1 MVIANLIFYDK
12 NNNLKANNTMNQSLK
27 SIIDAA
33 NINFAIEV
41 DVSRQQCFLYD
52 RAGII
57 QRSYSVSTA
66 SVGIN
71 NAQNSNG
78 TPTGLHQICDC
89 IGEGQPLGRRFQGRV
104 ANQQIIEILNAKP
117 DTPPKEDFILTRI
130 LRLKGLEPGLNL
142 GAGCDSFS
150 RYIYFHGT
158 NEEYLIGTPASH
170 GCIRMR
176 NEDIV
181 ELFAL
186 VAVGT
191 PVFIY

>member
-1 MVIANLIFYDK
+1 MIEV
-12 NNNLKANNTMNQSLK
+12 S
-27 SIIDAA
+27 

-41 DVSRQQCFLYD
+41 DVSRQKCFLFD
-52 RAGII
+52 REGEV

-66 SVGIN
+66 SVGID

-78 TPTGLHQICDC
+78 TPIGLHEICDC

-104 ANQQIIEILNAKP
+104 PNQQIIEILNSKP
-117 DTPPKEDFILTRI
+117 NTTPKEDFILTRI
-130 LRLKGLEPGLNL
+130 LRLKGLESGLNL
-142 GAGCDSFS
+142 GPGIDSFS

-191 PVFIY
+191 PVYIY